1 MRHNSIGHA
10 ADMDDTIKKAIDGGT
25 TSCSH
30 ENCSASS
37 AVVMDKF
44 PPSVCQRNCFSKT
57 RTEEVVPIH
66 FEAKI
71 PDGTEE
77 SRPLSRKPKYIP
89 RNEAATSAHSATCI
103 KFSPPS
109 SCRKRKKGNTKPG
122 LIAASVQ
129 RRRYNVV
136 NVVGGRTFPGE
147 LARKIIAGYM
157 NPRVYPAISR
167 HPTNRRDYW
176 CSRNQAGSVLAKCI
190 PRHLSESFVKSLTC
204 HQAKFHERDHL
215 SHPTVLPSVIPLG
228 AKIGRTFVANIHVAF
243 MDIFGYNNVSLE
255 RCDHMNSDRFQQHAI
270 DVPHILEIVV
280 MDAVLARS
288 KKIARV
294 LTSTKATVDFPV
306 KMKIDD
312 DMLKG
317 EKHDTCFRAFLALL
331 PEAGVFYCH
340 RERRKEYVGVANAHV
355 PMDINWLRIVKNGS
369 CDNRF
374 SHGGYVTRLW
384 DGNPECIWKW
394 KVSRQSNAFVIP
406 VKLGKPLLPSFDR
419 SQHKTVYEV
428 HQCVDEDAPRL
439 PPDFIHG
446 VDRSHDWTVDERRR
460 AFIHGYIN
468 GTTARRGCRHY
479 VAGFLHKHIDPNSVW
494 VIDPAVCGDTDV
506 NVSVHIVHPDRAD
519 KVALVRDSLV
529 QVRYLPHIGPASQR
543 LLCMIHNHAASLLKS
558 PNKGAVVLSGH
569 GDLGRMYA
577 IGTRIHLDKR
587 RRTQYVTSSAD
598 WEQPALARAV
608 CASAQLAAI
617 TIPGVLRVMQDIED
631 DSDILPTMGMAGDGC
646 YGRVS
651 HSMDVSVDLSNSSHY
666 DVNDAS
672 QGFSIWT
679 EDNPGST
686 KEWYFVLPNVFGKK
700 SGTGKIYN
708 GMAIRLTHGVLIS
721 WDGRLIRHC
730 TSMMQREKNCHVYG
744 TFFAAKSSI
753 VTFGMD
759 RKIRKHKRIL
769 QRSKVV
775 QNDSTSASSPS
786 TLDNSVSDD
795 GSVPLG
801 GDSDDGT
808 DDEDGNDSDSS
819 VDEGIRADLVGE
831 RIVDRGIWQDTLS
844 KSNVAFASEF
854 QATELPT
861 IPRKVG
867 FIVNRKT

>member
-1 MRHNSIGHA
+1 MLFWLA
-10 ADMDDTIKKAIDGGT
+10 A
-25 TSCSH
+25 
-30 ENCSASS
+30 
-37 AVVMDKF
+37 
-44 PPSVCQRNCFSKT
+44 
-57 RTEEVVPIH
+57 
-66 FEAKI
+66 
-71 PDGTEE
+71 
-77 SRPLSRKPKYIP
+77 
-89 RNEAATSAHSATCI
+89 
-103 KFSPPS
+103 
-109 SCRKRKKGNTKPG
+109 
-122 LIAASVQ
+122 
-129 RRRYNVV
+129 
-136 NVVGGRTFPGE
+136 
-147 LARKIIAGYM
+147 
-157 NPRVYPAISR
+157 
-167 HPTNRRDYW
+167 
-176 CSRNQAGSVLAKCI
+176 
-190 PRHLSESFVKSLTC
+190 
-204 HQAKFHERDHL
+204 
-215 SHPTVLPSVIPLG
+215 
-228 AKIGRTFVANIHVAF
+228 
-243 MDIFGYNNVSLE
+243 
-255 RCDHMNSDRFQQHAI
+255 
-270 DVPHILEIVV
+270 
-280 MDAVLARS
+280 
-288 KKIARV
+288 KKIARFDIDEGHGR
-294 LTSTKATVDFPV
+294 LSV

-317 EKHDTCFRAFLALL
+317 EKHDTCFVPSLRYFQRLACSIVTVS
-331 PEAGVFYCH
+331 AG
-340 RERRKEYVGVANAHV
+340 RKWQPRQPFFPRWLCYTIVGRQPRMHLEVESFAPIQCICDSCQIGKAVVA
-355 PMDINWLRIVKNGS
+355 
-369 CDNRF
+369 
-374 SHGGYVTRLW
+374 
-384 DGNPECIWKW
+384 
-394 KVSRQSNAFVIP
+394 
-406 VKLGKPLLPSFDR
+406 SFDR
-419 SQHKTVYEV
+419 SQNKTVYEV

-446 VDRSHDWTVDERRR
+446 VDRSHDWTVDERQSVHSRLHKR
-460 AFIHGYIN
+460 
-468 GTTARRGCRHY
+468 TTARRGCRHY

-558 PNKGAVVLSGH
+558 PNKGAVVRSGH

-608 CASAQLAAI
+608 WASAQLAAI

-700 SGTGKIYN
+700 SGTGKVYN

-769 QRSKVV
+769 QRI
-775 QNDSTSASSPS
+775 
-786 TLDNSVSDD
+786 
-795 GSVPLG
+795 PLG